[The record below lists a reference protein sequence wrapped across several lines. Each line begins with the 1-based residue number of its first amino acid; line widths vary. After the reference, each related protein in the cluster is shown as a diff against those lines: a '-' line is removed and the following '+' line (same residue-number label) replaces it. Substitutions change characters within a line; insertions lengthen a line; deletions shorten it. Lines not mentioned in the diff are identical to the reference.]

1 MKVIKLQHH
10 LILADVIQEELA
22 SESECTGS
30 ASLEIGTGKRA
41 PRPRTLKKLTY
52 ALDADTR
59 AIVGNR
65 H

>member
-1 MKVIKLQHH
+1 MKVINLRHYRT
-10 LILADVIQEELA
+10 LTVPTQEELA

-30 ASLEIGTGKRA
+30 ASLEIGTGKR
-41 PRPRTLKKLTY
+41 PTRPRTLKKLAY

-59 AIVGNR
+59 AIDGNR